1 MPKPE
6 FIPIPLTAT
15 RLPSG
20 DELGDCAAHV
30 MHTIFVTGPQCLLA
44 LSRLDI
50 SNIDK
55 GNLRLIARPLELP
68 LSRCDWLLF
77 AGVVRGRS
85 GSARAACGLRSPLTR
100 WQEMTHE
107 TVMPARR

>member
-1 MPKPE
+1 MSKPE

-15 RLPSG
+15 RLPCG

-44 LSRLDI
+44 LSRHDI

-55 GNLRLIARPLELP
+55 GNLRLIAWPLELP
-68 LSRCDWLLF
+68 LRRCDRLLF

-85 GSARAACGLRSPLTR
+85 GVA
-100 WQEMTHE
+100 Q
-107 TVMPARR
+107 PADALAGDDA

>member
-1 MPKPE
+1 MSTPE

-44 LSRLDI
+44 LSRHDI
-50 SNIDK
+50 SNMDNSQDWVFVMQRAIFSRSCFKK
-55 GNLRLIARPLELP
+55 GSLLP
-68 LSRCDWLLF
+68 ST
-77 AGVVRGRS
+77 
-85 GSARAACGLRSPLTR
+85 AAT
-100 WQEMTHE
+100 
-107 TVMPARR
+107 TVMQRG